1 MLIDT
6 AGIRNTD
13 DTVEKIGVE
22 KSIKSI
28 EKADLVVVMIDGS
41 GFFGDEDVE
50 VLHATKNK
58 KELFLSTKPTWV
70 KANMLR
76 RLRQRQTAVL
86 LLK

>member
-1 MLIDT
+1 MLIET

-50 VLHATKNK
+50 VDVYK
-58 KELFLSTKPTWV
+58 
-70 KANMLR
+70 
-76 RLRQRQTAVL
+76 RQ
-86 LLK
+86 LKTCRVVTEKYGNENHRNRIET

>member
-1 MLIDT
+1 M
-6 AGIRNTD
+6 
-13 DTVEKIGVE
+13 
-22 KSIKSI
+22 KSRLNLI

-50 VLHATKNK
+50 VLHADQKQKRIVLINK
-58 KELFLSTKPTWV
+58 TDLV